1 MASVPQRF
9 GTGRLCTLFR
19 LGAIGDLSDRQ
30 LLERF
35 LAGDGELAELAFTA
49 LVERHGPMVL
59 RACTALFAIPTT
71 PRTCSRPLFWC
82 SCAKHAGSGWKIRLG
97 PGCTAWRR
105 EPPRGLRPRRGAAVN
120 TSARAA
126 ESRDAVVTRPHHD
139 GAGSILHEE
148 IDALPERLRVLVV
161 LCHLEGQ
168 SQELAAKTLSLPVG
182 TVKSRLHRA
191 RELLRRRLERRGV
204 GPAAGLAA
212 ARPALGSADAL
223 RSLPL
228 CESLVRAAA
237 RSSIHR
243 AGDSGLVSARAI
255 HLFKETINAMFL
267 TKIRI
272 GVAVV
277 LLAGCLATG
286 AAGVFAQQDD
296 PGRGAGRA
304 AASRGGRGKSASAV
318 PPTAS
323 GGAPAYG
330 SPVAHDDHRATRAR
344 AKAARA
350 AACRSH
356 RQASLAA
363 KRSGC
368 GASAQDD

>member
-59 RACTALFAIPTT
+59 RACTALLRDPHDAQDVFQATFLVLL
-71 PRTCSRPLFWC
+71 RKARGLWVEDS
-82 SCAKHAGSGWKIRLG
+82 LG
-97 PGCTAWRR
+97 PWLHRVAARTAARAQAKARR
-105 EPPRGLRPRRGAAVN
+105 RRQYER
-120 TSARAA
+120 RAA

-243 AGDSGLVSARAI
+243 AGDSGLVSVRAI

-323 GGAPAYG
+323 GGAPAYVRQ
-330 SPVAHDDHRATRAR
+330 SRTMIIERLEAR